1 MKADAS
7 PPEAALLELQ
17 IPDWVPEPVAQ
28 AARYAAVT
36 PNTHKYLRR
45 LICDERMKRVWHEL
59 ARRRRDGTF
68 MHAAARAPA
77 WRPSGEDSLEPC
89 APDEQQGAAMANL
102 LKESLV
108 CVIDRGTTVTRQQ
121 AEQDHRRFLKL
132 AQQLRADAS
141 LQWMDADRRWSRW
154 IDRDSRL
161 LVSAA
166 GAYTRA
172 ATPKN
177 WKVAVRT
184 SQSCASEPAVTPRTN
199 GLRSTSQLSVDGS
212 LIRRCMVS
220 PRLLCRSSLTA
231 RSRSALCAS
240 GVPHPAGKV
249 VKRDLI
255 RRITNFRRS
264 QIYPAPLIMLPI
276 GATVSNDVNEFRGEF
291 FSEQEAADAADKSV
305 RTLRA
310 WRQRGEG
317 PPYVLFGR
325 TVKYRKDA
333 FMEHFRASEI
343 VPPRMRAL
351 IGSTTRQPK
360 QFNSR
365 SLVVKTPARIA
376 VQRQRRGD

>member
-172 ATPKN
+172 ATRIAKKLESSRPNFPIMRKRARGN
-177 WKVAVRT
+177 AEDQWLAINIT
-184 SQSCASEPAVTPRTN
+184 TE
-199 GLRSTSQLSVDGS
+199 
-212 LIRRCMVS
+212 
-220 PRLLCRSSLTA
+220 CR
-231 RSRSALCAS
+231 
-240 GVPHPAGKV
+240 
-249 VKRDLI
+249 
-255 RRITNFRRS
+255 
-264 QIYPAPLIMLPI
+264 
-276 GATVSNDVNEFRGEF
+276 
-291 FSEQEAADAADKSV
+291 
-305 RTLRA
+305 
-310 WRQRGEG
+310 W
-317 PPYVLFGR
+317 
-325 TVKYRKDA
+325 
-333 FMEHFRASEI
+333 
-343 VPPRMRAL
+343 
-351 IGSTTRQPK
+351 
-360 QFNSR
+360 QFNSPLYGVTAIIMSVILDR
-365 SLVVKTPARIA
+365 EITQRAVRQWCTPPC
-376 VQRQRRGD
+376 G